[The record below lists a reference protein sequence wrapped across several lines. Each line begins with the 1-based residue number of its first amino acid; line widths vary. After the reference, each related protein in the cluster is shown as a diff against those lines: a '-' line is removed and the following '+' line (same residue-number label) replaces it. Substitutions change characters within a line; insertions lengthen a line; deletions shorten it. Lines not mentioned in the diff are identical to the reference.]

1 MDALELQAALVK
13 LDPATTVTPIG
24 SSVSLMVPHSRI
36 AFKRDVDESE
46 FSTIS
51 HNQIITTTATINNTT
66 TTTTTTTTTA
76 TTISST
82 NLSVQQTSADRKLLT
97 NLDTMNV
104 RKLTTNQ
111 NHQNSQNPQITKCN
125 VIEVR

>member
-24 SSVSLMVPHSRI
+24 SSVKLMVPHSRI

-46 FSTIS
+46 LSTIS
-51 HNQIITTTATINNTT
+51 HNNQIITTTATINNTT
-66 TTTTTTTTTA
+66 TSTALTTA
-76 TTISST
+76 TT
-82 NLSVQQTSADRKLLT
+82 NVQQKTSADRKLLT

-104 RKLTTNQ
+104 RKLPTTTTTTNQ